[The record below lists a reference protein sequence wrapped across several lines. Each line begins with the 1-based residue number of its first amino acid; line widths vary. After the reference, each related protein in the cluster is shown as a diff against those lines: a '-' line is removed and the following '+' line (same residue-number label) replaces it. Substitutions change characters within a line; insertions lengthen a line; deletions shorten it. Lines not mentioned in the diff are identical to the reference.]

1 MARPPLVPPDGAALL
16 HEQATSADLFDL
28 SGKVAF
34 IAGGHGGISAVI
46 EVLYVDGGITAS
58 Q

>member
-1 MARPPLVPPDGAALL
+1 LVPPDGAALL
-16 HEQATSADLFDL
+16 DEQATSADLFDL

-34 IAGGHGGISAVI
+34 IAARFVTGQV
-46 EVLYVDGGITAS
+46 VYVDRGITAS